1 MVQACTAQVNA
12 SVLFFSNGEAQV
24 SVNQAQAD
32 VAERATYNSAYNQC
46 WTHLM
51 CHPPRQFDVKPCGSA
66 AAPQTDVA
74 INSSLLAQLP
84 LLLDV
89 SQSTEQPKPDKKR
102 TFMRLP
108 CSVWGLVS
116 LLVLL
121 EGGVTIDS
129 WFRRDRDARDLDAS
143 LPAQTMKA

>member
-12 SVLFFSNGEAQV
+12 SVLFFSNGDAQV

-32 VAERATYNSAYNQC
+32 VAERATYKNAYYQC

-51 CHPPRQFDVKPCGSA
+51 CHLPRKFDVKPCGSA

-102 TFMRLP
+102 TFMRLRAR
-108 CSVWGLVS
+108 C
-116 LLVLL
+116 
-121 EGGVTIDS
+121 GG
-129 WFRRDRDARDLDAS
+129 F
-143 LPAQTMKA
+143 